1 MDGIIGHDISHLNA
15 EHLDLKHL
23 GKILALACNPS
34 DIIEIQD
41 HIIKKLKEENQ
52 QLRDEVARL
61 KDEKGKPKILPNV
74 PDIPHDKS
82 NHKVGKSKSW
92 KKKAKITRVKID
104 RIQKFCID
112 RSTLP
117 DDVISKGFRSVVIQ
131 DITFKTCNV
140 ECLLERFY
148 SPSLKKTFEAKLP
161 KDMQGTSFGSR
172 LKAFAITLHNLGRV
186 TENKIQ
192 KILESIGVIISEGTI
207 SNIMIEEKSDEFT
220 AEKNAIFNA
229 GMENA
234 DYFQID
240 DTGARHAGKNH
251 YLDVVC
257 NDQFSSFFIIGG
269 KSKDD
274 LRPIFGLKEGEQID
288 KPMISDAAQQFRSIS
303 SKHGLCWI
311 HEIRHYRKLT
321 PILEQHRTLLNGFI
335 DRLWYYYGLLEDFK
349 ENPDCG
355 FGVYLEWLF
364 DYIFSPTNTTG
375 YVMLDETIASTR
387 KRKDRLLK
395 VLVYPEMP
403 LHNNGSEIA
412 VREGVIKRKIS
423 YGTRSE
429 AGKVA
434 WENQLTILDTCRK
447 QGVSYFEYIRDIISW
462 SYSMPRLS
470 QLLKRSKSSTAY

>member
-1 MDGIIGHDISHLNA
+1 
-15 EHLDLKHL
+15 
-23 GKILALACNPS
+23 
-34 DIIEIQD
+34 
-41 HIIKKLKEENQ
+41 
-52 QLRDEVARL
+52 
-61 KDEKGKPKILPNV
+61 
-74 PDIPHDKS
+74 
-82 NHKVGKSKSW
+82 
-92 KKKAKITRVKID
+92 
-104 RIQKFCID
+104 
-112 RSTLP
+112 
-117 DDVISKGFRSVVIQ
+117 
-131 DITFKTCNV
+131 
-140 ECLLERFY
+140 
-148 SPSLKKTFEAKLP
+148 
-161 KDMQGTSFGSR
+161 
-172 LKAFAITLHNLGRV
+172 
-186 TENKIQ
+186 
-192 KILESIGVIISEGTI
+192 
-207 SNIMIEEKSDEFT
+207 MIEEKREEFT
-220 AEKNAIFNA
+220 AEKNAIFKT

-257 NDQFSSFFIIGG
+257 NDQFGSFFILGG

-288 KPMISDAAQQFRSIS
+288 KPMVSDAAPQFHSIS
-303 SKHGLCWI
+303 SKQGLCWI

-321 PILEQHRTLLNGFI
+321 PVLEQHRTLLSGFI
-335 DRLWYYYGLLEDFK
+335 DRLWHYYELLADFK

-364 DYIFSPTNTTG
+364 DFIFSPTNTTG

-387 KRKDRLLK
+387 KRKGRLLK
-395 VLVYPEMP
+395 VLIYPELP

-429 AGKVA
+429 AGKAA

-447 QGVSYFEYIRDIISW
+447 QGVSYFEYILDIISG

-470 QLLKRSKSSTAY
+470 QLLIRSKSSTVY

>member
-1 MDGIIGHDISHLNA
+1 VKGRIEQDVSHLNA
-15 EHLDLKHL
+15 DHLDLIHL
-23 GKILALACNPS
+23 EKIRAQTRSPS
-34 DIIEIQD
+34 DIIDIQD
-41 HIIKKLKEENQ
+41 HIIKKLKEVNQ

-61 KDEKGKPKILPNV
+61 KGEKGKPKILPNV
-74 PDIPHDKS
+74 PDIPRDNS
-82 NHKVGKSKSW
+82 NHQVGKSKTW
-92 KKKAKITRVKID
+92 KKKAKRTRVKID
-104 RIQKFCID
+104 RVQKFCVD
-112 RSTLP
+112 RSILP
-117 DDVISKGFRSVVIQ
+117 DDAIPKGFRSVVIQ
-131 DITFKTCNV
+131 DIIFKTCNV

-161 KDMQGTSFGSR
+161 KDLQGTSFGSC
-172 LKAFAITLHNLGRV
+172 LKAFAIILHNLGRV

-192 KILESIGVIISEGTI
+192 KILEGIGIIISEGTI
-207 SNIMIEEKSDEFT
+207 SNIMIEEKRDEFT
-220 AEKNAIFNA
+220 AEKNAIFKN

-257 NDQFSSFFIIGG
+257 NDQFSSFFILGG

-303 SKHGLCWI
+303 SKQGLCWI

-321 PILEQHRTLLNGFI
+321 PVFDQHRALLNDFI
-335 DRLWYYYGLLEDFK
+335 DRLWYYYELLEDYK

-355 FGVYLEWLF
+355 LRVYLEWLF
-364 DYIFSPTNTTG
+364 DSIFLSTTG

-395 VLVYPEMP
+395 VLIYPELP

-412 VREGVIKRKIS
+412 LREGVIKRKIS

-429 AGKVA
+429 AGKAA

-447 QGVSYFEYIRDIISW
+447 QGVSYFEYILDIISG

-470 QLLKRSKSSTAY
+470 QHLMRSKSSTAY

>member
-1 MDGIIGHDISHLNA
+1 MNGSIEHDVSHLNA
-15 EHLDLKHL
+15 KHLDLKHL
-23 GKILALACNPS
+23 DKILALACNSS

-74 PDIPHDKS
+74 PNIPHDKP
-82 NHKVGKSKSW
+82 NHQVGKSKPW
-92 KKKAKITRVKID
+92 EKKAKITRVKID

-112 RSTLP
+112 RSILP
-117 DDVISKGFRSVVIQ
+117 DDAIPKGFRSVVIQ
-131 DITFKTCNV
+131 EITFKTCNM

-148 SPSLKKTFEAKLP
+148 SPSLKKTF
-161 KDMQGTSFGSR
+161 GTSFGSR

-207 SNIMIEEKSDEFT
+207 SNIMIEEKRDEFT

-257 NDQFSSFFIIGG
+257 NDQFSSFFIIDG

-288 KPMISDAAQQFRSIS
+288 KPMISDAAQQFHSIS
-303 SKHGLCWI
+303 SKQGLCWI

-335 DRLWYYYGLLEDFK
+335 DRLWYYYGLLEDYK

-395 VLVYPEMP
+395 VLVYPELP

-470 QLLKRSKSSTAY
+470 QLLTRSKSSTAY

>member
-1 MDGIIGHDISHLNA
+1 MKGRIEQDVSHLNA
-15 EHLDLKHL
+15 DHLDLIHL
-23 GKILALACNPS
+23 EKIRAQTRSPS
-34 DIIEIQD
+34 DIIDIQD
-41 HIIKKLKEENQ
+41 HIIKKLKEVNQ

-61 KDEKGKPKILPNV
+61 KGEKGKPKILPNV
-74 PDIPHDKS
+74 PDIPRDNS
-82 NHKVGKSKSW
+82 NHQVGKSKTW
-92 KKKAKITRVKID
+92 KKKAKRTRVKID
-104 RIQKFCID
+104 RVQKFCVD
-112 RSTLP
+112 RSILP
-117 DDVISKGFRSVVIQ
+117 DDAIPKGFRSVVIQ
-131 DITFKTCNV
+131 DIIFKTCNV

-161 KDMQGTSFGSR
+161 TDLQGTSFGSR

-192 KILESIGVIISEGTI
+192 KILEGIGIIISEGTI
-207 SNIMIEEKSDEFT
+207 SNIMIEEKRDEFT
-220 AEKNAIFNA
+220 AEKNAIFKN

-257 NDQFSSFFIIGG
+257 NDQFSSFFILGG

-303 SKHGLCWI
+303 SKQGLCWI

-321 PILEQHRTLLNGFI
+321 PVFDQHRALLNDFI
-335 DRLWYYYGLLEDFK
+335 DRLWYYYELLEDYK

-355 FGVYLEWLF
+355 LRVYLEWLF
-364 DYIFSPTNTTG
+364 DSIFLSTTG

-395 VLVYPEMP
+395 VLIYPELP

-412 VREGVIKRKIS
+412 LREGVIKRKIS

-429 AGKVA
+429 AGKAA

-447 QGVSYFEYIRDIISW
+447 QGVSYFEYILDIISG

-470 QLLKRSKSSTAY
+470 QHLMRSKSSTAY

>member
-1 MDGIIGHDISHLNA
+1 MNGSIERDVSHLNA
-15 EHLDLKHL
+15 DILDLKHL
-23 GKILALACNPS
+23 EKIRAQICSPS
-34 DIIEIQD
+34 DIIDVQD

-61 KDEKGKPKILPNV
+61 KGEKGKPKILPNV
-74 PDIPHDKS
+74 PDIPRDKP
-82 NHKVGKSKSW
+82 NHQVSKSKPW
-92 KKKAKITRVKID
+92 EKNAKITRVKID
-104 RIQKFCID
+104 RIQKFYID
-112 RSTLP
+112 RSILP
-117 DDVISKGFRSVVIQ
+117 DDAIPKGFRSVVIQ
-131 DITFKTCNV
+131 DITFKTCNT

-161 KDMQGTSFGSR
+161 KDLQGTSFGSR

-192 KILESIGVIISEGTI
+192 KIFESIGIIISEGTI
-207 SNIMIEEKSDEFT
+207 SNIMIEEKREEFT
-220 AEKNAIFNA
+220 AERNAIFKT

-257 NDQFSSFFIIGG
+257 NDQFGSFFILGG

-288 KPMISDAAQQFRSIS
+288 KPMVSDAAPQFHSIS
-303 SKHGLCWI
+303 SKQGLCWI

-321 PILEQHRTLLNGFI
+321 PVLEQHRTLLSDFI
-335 DRLWYYYGLLEDFK
+335 DRLWHYYELLADFK

-364 DYIFSPTNTTG
+364 DFIFSPINTTG

-387 KRKDRLLK
+387 KRKGRLLK
-395 VLVYPEMP
+395 VLTYPELP

-429 AGKVA
+429 AGKDA
-434 WENQLTILDTCRK
+434 WVNQLTILDTCRK
-447 QGVSYFEYIRDIISW
+447 QGVSYFEYILDIISG

-470 QLLKRSKSSTAY
+470 QLLIRSKSSTVY

>member
-1 MDGIIGHDISHLNA
+1 MGGSIGQDVSHQNA
-15 EHLDLKHL
+15 DCFDLKHL
-23 GKILALACNPS
+23 EKIRAQTRSSS
-34 DIIEIQD
+34 DIIDIQD

-61 KDEKGKPKILPNV
+61 KGEKGKPKILPNV
-74 PDIPHDKS
+74 PDIPCDNS
-82 NHKVGKSKSW
+82 NHQVGKSKTW
-92 KKKAKITRVKID
+92 KKKAKSTRVKID
-104 RIQKFCID
+104 RVQKFCVD
-112 RSTLP
+112 RSILP
-117 DDVISKGFRSVVIQ
+117 DDAISKGFRSVVIQ
-131 DITFKTCNV
+131 DIIFKTSNV

-161 KDMQGTSFGSR
+161 KDLQGTSFGSC
-172 LKAFAITLHNLGRV
+172 LKAFAIILHNLGRV

-192 KILESIGVIISEGTI
+192 KILESIGIIISEGTI
-207 SNIMIEEKSDEFT
+207 SNIMIEEKRDEFT
-220 AEKNAIFNA
+220 AEKNAIFKN

-257 NDQFSSFFIIGG
+257 NDQFGSFFILDG
-269 KSKDD
+269 KSRDD

-288 KPMISDAAQQFRSIS
+288 KPMISDAAQQFRFIS
-303 SKHGLCWI
+303 SKQGLCWI

-321 PILEQHRTLLNGFI
+321 PVLDQHRALLNGFI
-335 DRLWYYYGLLEDFK
+335 DRLWYYYELLEDYK
-349 ENPDCG
+349 EHPDRG
-355 FGVYLEWLF
+355 SKVYLEWLF
-364 DYIFSPTNTTG
+364 DFIFSPTTKTG

-387 KRKDRLLK
+387 KRKERLLK
-395 VLVYPEMP
+395 VLIYPELP

-429 AGKVA
+429 AGKAA

-447 QGVSYFEYIRDIISW
+447 QGVSYFEYILDIISG

-470 QLLKRSKSSTAY
+470 QLLMRSKSSTAY

>member
-1 MDGIIGHDISHLNA
+1 VNGSIEHDVSHLNA
-15 EHLDLKHL
+15 KHLDLKHL
-23 GKILALACNPS
+23 DKILALACNSS

-74 PDIPHDKS
+74 PNIPHDKP
-82 NHKVGKSKSW
+82 NHQVGKSKPW
-92 KKKAKITRVKID
+92 EKKAKITRVKID

-112 RSTLP
+112 RSILP
-117 DDVISKGFRSVVIQ
+117 DDAIPKGFRSVVIQ
-131 DITFKTCNV
+131 EITFKTCNM

-148 SPSLKKTFEAKLP
+148 SPSLKKTFEAKLQ

-207 SNIMIEEKSDEFT
+207 SNIMIEEKRDEFT

-257 NDQFSSFFIIGG
+257 NDQFSSFFIIDG

-288 KPMISDAAQQFRSIS
+288 KPMISDAAQQFHSIS
-303 SKHGLCWI
+303 SKQGLCWI

-335 DRLWYYYGLLEDFK
+335 DRLWYYYGLLEDYK

-395 VLVYPEMP
+395 VLVYPELP

-470 QLLKRSKSSTAY
+470 QLLTRSKSSTAY